1 MNILIV
7 DDSRFLRTI
16 LKNMLTGMGFTETF
30 EAANG
35 LEAVRKAHIL
45 QPDLIFMNL
54 IMPEMDGYEASKHI
68 LKNFKTKIVIMSSNN
83 FSDTPLKDSDIGVH
97 AYIPIP
103 FTNSAIKKVLSKR
116 K

>member
-16 LKNMLTGMGFTETF
+16 LKNMLTSMGFTETY

-68 LKNFKTKIVIMSSNN
+68 LKNFETKIVIMSSNSISN
-83 FSDTPLKDSDIGVH
+83 TPLKDSDLGVH
-97 AYIPIP
+97 GYVSIP
-103 FTNSAIKKVLSKR
+103 FTNSTIKKVLGKN